1 MNNHKSIKKHLTRI
15 FIGFISLV
23 SLGVS
28 ADDTEVFYTESEVN
42 SNVLFIMDNSGSM
55 KEKVDGTDS
64 TGMTL
69 KKSFVS
75 PANKRNTVVQSG
87 DPDHKGDSD
96 VWSIELSNWWTSG
109 VRFPAIDIPKNVQI
123 TKAFIQ
129 LTASATEKDAIRW
142 AGGVS
147 TDWTRTLGKP
157 LTAEIRVEDTANP
170 KEYKYSHRNLRN
182 KNWSAEKVDWD
193 VPVFTAK
200 YAKYITPDLAELV
213 QKIVN
218 KGSWSKGKAM
228 SFRLKASS
236 GEGKRYAYS
245 RMPDSDYY
253 RPRLFV
259 EYVST
264 GGKKTRMQIMQSAL
278 KTVLEN
284 APSNL
289 SVGIMNYGDTTGNRR
304 NKPNGVKF
312 PVTSI
317 NTLARPIVE
326 ASLEVDGAPNW
337 AFNNIPEPDGS
348 VTVRTFLSQIADSWE
363 PKGMT
368 PIVDALYEAALYYRG
383 DPIHFGYNRSDR
395 YKYAAH
401 PATYTKPAPSKVEPV
416 VQKSEKTV
424 CGTTRSVEVYDYHWD
439 KRLTRWRNGDTTGVE
454 DEDETVYKCPADV
467 NNPSEATSSAAN
479 CAATEY
485 DCDES
490 DPYPLCDGTWVD
502 GYFTDW
508 VCTGPPDED
517 GNPTN
522 CSRDWVDGYCDGEE
536 GEWVTESWCSFKVC
550 ATKYT
555 PIPAPEYKT
564 PVVDECQ
571 SNNIILMSDGKPE
584 YTSNSAPKA
593 YWKIRSLMGNASCE
607 STPFGFKAGRCGK
620 ELTHYLA
627 NNDINSGLVGDQ
639 RINTF
644 VIGFSSGITANAEN
658 YLKSLVTVKDD
669 PETADKKEGYF
680 SAQNEAELAEAF
692 QTALEDIAQEAR
704 SQASP
709 GYSVNVKSGL
719 EHEDDIY
726 IPVFDKKSSAA
737 WSGNLKKF
745 RLVNDGGHRFI
756 RGKVT
761 KEGDAEAN
769 GYIDAMTE
777 LGLFKDSAW
786 DEWSQSEIP
795 DGNDVDKG
803 GTASLLV
810 NPGARKLYSNISS
823 ISDLTDAQ
831 NKIKPGNPHLSN
843 EMLFDKDAL
852 GLSTA
857 EANAYRKTLIKY
869 IRGWQNGDDGGWE
882 SGNGTGFPEDEIAD
896 HARKHMGDMLH
907 SEPVVITYDDNR
919 QYIFAAT
926 NEGYL
931 HAFDTSNGEEMWAFM
946 PKELL
951 GNIHPQFVGTGD
963 HVYGVDGQISYF
975 TDKRTNKR
983 YLYFGLRRGGYS
995 YYALEITDPEKPK
1008 LLWVANKETLGDSMG
1023 QSWSMPYIANVKYN
1037 NVKIPAVIFT
1047 GGHDPATDYEPY
1059 EDHNSVTADVL
1070 ASMGNNIFILHAL
1083 TGEKLWDMRNK
1094 LGNIVNHSIPGG
1106 ARILDVDRN
1115 GLLDRLYFADTGG
1128 NVWRLD
1134 LDESLGDES
1143 KLKKIA
1149 KLGGEGASSRKF
1161 YNEPDVAMLQANG
1174 KTIFT
1179 VSVGS
1184 GIRPHP
1190 LNDVIDDKMFILLD
1204 KQPYGELKD
1213 PDDETYFPITMSDL
1227 ANVEI
1232 GTSVSNGVLTK
1243 SIDNDE
1249 LEGKKITQTDKKG
1262 WYISFPEDG
1271 EKVLAP
1277 SITFEGSII
1286 FTTLVPKVLTT
1297 GELISACAAPATQG
1311 RLYALDI
1318 LEAESTIDQDQND
1331 TIDNNDVF
1339 NTISASEIP
1348 GTPQQVFN
1356 KLECDGD
1363 ECTHEVDIRIGKK
1376 STEVGSANVAK
1387 LESIYWGNPEK
1398 K

>member
-1 MNNHKSIKKHLTRI
+1 MNNHKSIKKHLTQI
-15 FIGFISLV
+15 FIGLISLV
-23 SLGVS
+23 ALGVS

-87 DPDHKGDSD
+87 SSSHKGDSNG
-96 VWSIELSNWWTSG
+96 WSIYLSNWWTSG
-109 VRFPAIDIPKNVQI
+109 VRFPDIDIPRNAQI
-123 TKAFIQ
+123 TKAYIQ
-129 LTASATEKDAIRW
+129 LTASYSESDLAGRSW
-142 AGGVS
+142 APVLS
-147 TDWTRTLGKP
+147 RP
-157 LTAEIRVEDTANP
+157 LTIEIRVEDTTNP
-170 KEYKYSHRNLRN
+170 KEYKSSYRNLRN
-182 KNWSAEKVDWD
+182 KTWSNEQVEWD
-193 VPVFTAK
+193 VPVFSAR
-200 YAKYITPDLAELV
+200 YAKYNTPNLTELV
-213 QKIVN
+213 QKIVS

-228 SFRLKASS
+228 SFLFKRSS
-236 GEGKRYAYS
+236 GTGLRYAYS
-245 RMPDSDYY
+245 RRPSDDYL
-253 RPRLFV
+253 RPRLFI

-278 KTVLEN
+278 RTVLEN

-304 NKPNGVKF
+304 NYPNGVKF
-312 PVTSI
+312 PTKSVNS
-317 NTLARPIVE
+317 LARPIVE
-326 ASLEVDGAPNW
+326 TSLDMGGVPNW
-337 AFNNIPEPDGS
+337 AFNNIPEPEEG
-348 VTVRTFLSQIADSWE
+348 VTVRTFLSQIADNWE

-383 DPIHFGYNRSDR
+383 DPMYFGYDRSDR

-401 PATYTKPAPSKVEPV
+401 PSTYTKPAPAKVEPV
-416 VQKSEKTV
+416 TQKNEKTV
-424 CGTTRSVEVYDYHWD
+424 CGRTSSKTIYDYAWD
-439 KRLTRWRNGDTTGVE
+439 DRLTRWLNGDTE
-454 DEDETVYKCPADV
+454 NYKCPADP
-467 NNPSEATSSAAN
+467 NNPSEATSSSAN
-479 CAATEY
+479 CAATKY
-485 DCDES
+485 NCGTS
-490 DPYPLCDGTWVD
+490 DPYRDCNDWVD
-502 GYFTDW
+502 GYYTPW
-508 VCTGPPDED
+508 VCTGPADED

-522 CSRDWVDGYCDGEE
+522 CNRNWVDGYCRNNDWGD
-536 GEWVTESWCSFKVC
+536 WVTESWCKFKVC

-593 YWKIRSLMGNASCE
+593 YWKIRSLMGNASCD
-607 STPFGFKAGRCGK
+607 SAPFGFKAGRCGK

-627 NNDINSGLVGDQ
+627 DNDINSGLVGDQ

-726 IPVFDKKSSAA
+726 IPVFDKTSGAT

-745 RLVNDGGHRFI
+745 KLVNDNGHRFI

-761 KEGDAEAN
+761 KDGDSGAN

-795 DGNDVDKG
+795 DGNDVAKG
-803 GTASLLV
+803 GTASLLD
-810 NPGARKLYSNISS
+810 NPRTRKLYTNVASN
-823 ISDLTDAQ
+823 DLSHP
-831 NKIKPGNPHLSN
+831 NNFIRRNNNRIKQA
-843 EMLFDKDAL
+843 MLFDKDEL
-852 GLSTA
+852 GLNNTDA
-857 EANAYRKTLIKY
+857 KAYRKTLLNY
-869 IRGWQNGDDGGWE
+869 IRGWLNGDDGGW
-882 SGNGTGFPEDEIAD
+882 GDGIGHGFPEGNIPA
-896 HARKHMGDMLH
+896 HARLHMGDMLH
-907 SEPVVITYDDNR
+907 SEPVVITFDDGG

-931 HAFDTSNGEEMWAFM
+931 HAFDTKTGEEKWAFM
-946 PKELL
+946 PKALL
-951 GNIHPQFVGTGD
+951 KNIHPQFVGTGK
-963 HVYGVDGQISYF
+963 HVYGIDGPISYF
-975 TDKRTNKR
+975 KDKRTNKV
-983 YLYFGLRRGGYS
+983 YLYFGLRRGGRA
-995 YYALEITDPEKPK
+995 YYALEITNPLKPK
-1008 LLWVANKETLGDSMG
+1008 LLWKKDNTDLGDGLG

-1037 NVKIPAVIFT
+1037 NEKIPAVIFT
-1047 GGHDPATDYEPY
+1047 GGHDVATDYEPY
-1059 EDHNSVTADVL
+1059 ENDQSVMTDVQ
-1070 ASMGNNIFILHAL
+1070 ATMGNNIFILNAV

-1115 GLLDRLYFADTGG
+1115 GLLDRLYFSDTGG

-1213 PDDETYFPITMSDL
+1213 ADDETYFPITMSDL

-1331 TIDNNDVF
+1331 AIDNNDVF

-1376 STEVGSANVAK
+1376 SSEVGSANVAK
-1387 LESIYWGNPEK
+1387 LESIYWGSPEK